1 MSGWED
7 VAREL
12 LGDNEPSEWDQV
24 AQELLGQASS
34 PASPKQN
41 EPWEDI
47 PPDPN
52 YDPDAAA
59 LFHSDSEAS
68 DHEAPHPASH
78 PASHPDEVS
87 DHAAISHPEAS
98 DHAVSH
104 PEASHPASHALAIP
118 RPPRRALSA
127 MGKQLRHHIQDFEA
141 SLTEARAD
149 LLDDAA
155 LMVSG
160 GVGAAR
166 DVAVD
171 AKIGESVAAT
181 LRSKRASMEAEH
193 RLAGI
198 LQEASGFAS
207 AAQGVARYDPKD
219 EAIARDVL
227 RMDSSD
233 KYRVRSLAVVAEQHG
248 VDYKRVSRIGNM
260 AACSGNLLIRYDAYR
275 IIKGLTEEIKA
286 GWEESNRLKPNIHR
300 RDGGASPERF
310 RAQTCFS
317 SFPQSPRYFLE
328 VHMGF
333 LFN

>member
-1 MSGWED
+1 
-7 VAREL
+7 
-12 LGDNEPSEWDQV
+12 
-24 AQELLGQASS
+24 
-34 PASPKQN
+34 
-41 EPWEDI
+41 
-47 PPDPN
+47 
-52 YDPDAAA
+52 
-59 LFHSDSEAS
+59 
-68 DHEAPHPASH
+68 
-78 PASHPDEVS
+78 
-87 DHAAISHPEAS
+87 
-98 DHAVSH
+98 
-104 PEASHPASHALAIP
+104 
-118 RPPRRALSA
+118 
-127 MGKQLRHHIQDFEA
+127 MGKQLRQHIQDFEA

-171 AKIGESVAAT
+171 AKFGESVAAT

-233 KYRVRSLAVVAEQHG
+233 KYRMKSFAVVAEKHG

-260 AACSGNLLIRYDAYR
+260 AACAGNLLIRYDAYR

-300 RDGGASPERF
+300 RDGGGPLRNGSEPKLAFHRF
-310 RAQTCFS
+310 PNPQDIFLKCTWAFYSTKGLGSWRA
-317 SFPQSPRYFLE
+317 
-328 VHMGF
+328 
-333 LFN
+333 